1 MRYFCALKTRYHGR
15 LDFLIIVIVPRFCVL
30 NAFARILPSRSQVY
44 RLSLTGLLATLALP
58 AAGQDNKDTSSVH
71 QPEAFGQCKAQLEDR
86 AIAAG
91 VSRDT
96 ASDVLASVEHL
107 DRVIELD
114 RRQPEFTTTF
124 ADYLGRRVNADRIE
138 KGRELLEQHSDLLHR
153 VTEETGV
160 PAPYLVAFWGLET
173 NFGSYFGKMSVPS
186 ALTTLACDPRRS
198 SFFTEQLIA
207 ALRIIDEGAIPAE
220 QMEGSWAGAMGH
232 VQFMPTVF
240 LKHAVDA
247 DGDGKRDLWNS
258 LPDAMMSAGKFL
270 ESMGWNPDYRWGR
283 EVLLPDQ
290 FDYALADGRRLP
302 LSKWRQL
309 GITDAFGKP
318 LADEPIDAA
327 LVVPAGH
334 EGPAFLAY
342 HNFKV
347 IMGWNR
353 SEFYAIA
360 VGHLADRV
368 AGAGRLQNPPPEDL
382 PALSRAAI
390 LDLQRSLNQRGYD
403 SGKPDGIIGSGTR
416 SAIRKYQAAA
426 GLIADGYPGQAV
438 LKQLGIETNQ

>member
-1 MRYFCALKTRYHGR
+1 
-15 LDFLIIVIVPRFCVL
+15 VL
-30 NAFARILPSRSQVY
+30 TKLARILPNRRMAC
-44 RLSLTGLLATLALP
+44 RLSVSAFLATSSLP
-58 AAGQDNKDTSSVH
+58 AMSAVADNDAVLAS
-71 QPEAFGQCKAQLEDR
+71 PDGFEECKLQLQEK

-91 VSRDT
+91 VSAKT
-96 ASDVLASVEHL
+96 AQDVMTGVKHV

-124 ADYLGRRVNADRIE
+124 ADYLNRRVNDSRVN
-138 KGRELLEQHSDLLHR
+138 KGRELIKEHSELLAR
-153 VTEETGV
+153 VTRETGV

-173 NFGSYFGKMSVPS
+173 NFGSYFGKMSVPDS
-186 ALTTLACDPRRS
+186 LTTLACDARRS

-207 ALRIIDEGAIPAE
+207 ALRIIDEGAIPVE

-247 DGDGKRDLWNS
+247 DGDGRRDLWNS
-258 LPDAMMSAGKFL
+258 LPDAMMSAGRFL
-270 ESMGWNPDYRWGR
+270 ESMNWDGEYRWGR
-283 EVLLPDQ
+283 EVLLPKN
-290 FDYALADGRRLP
+290 FDYSMADGRRLE
-302 LSKWRQL
+302 LDKWRKL

-318 LADEPIDAA
+318 LGRENITAA
-327 LVVPAGH
+327 LIVPAGH

-360 VGHLADRV
+360 VGHLADRI
-368 AGAGRLQNPPPEDL
+368 AGAGMLQNPPPEDA
-382 PALSRAAI
+382 PALSRNTALELQAA
-390 LDLQRSLNQRGYD
+390 LNERGYD
-403 SGKPDGIIGSGTR
+403 AGKPDGITGPATR
-416 SAIRKYQAAA
+416 SAIRKFQHDE
-426 GLIADGYPGQAV
+426 GMIADGFPGQELLDR
-438 LKQLGIETNQ
+438 LKIGN